1 MTQVTVECPLCK
13 KVISIPDYDSVSRSD
28 ALGGHILREC
38 PYGPAKPREGP
49 PLPRKLGIFSK
60 WPWNW
65 RK

>member
-1 MTQVTVECPLCK
+1 M
-13 KVISIPDYDSVSRSD
+13 SIPDYDSVSRSD